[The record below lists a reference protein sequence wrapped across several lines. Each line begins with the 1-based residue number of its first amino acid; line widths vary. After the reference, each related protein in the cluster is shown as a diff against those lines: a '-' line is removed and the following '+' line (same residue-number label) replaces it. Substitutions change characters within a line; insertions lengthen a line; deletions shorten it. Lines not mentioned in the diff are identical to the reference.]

1 MKTLK
6 KTASMTMVLALVGTM
21 TMMSAPSQAD
31 DHKYKKPHRA
41 SKQGYERG
49 SQYANNRGRS
59 DYGHQQGT
67 KHRPKYHHSDH
78 QPHYQDRH
86 YSGHSEHHYGHGHD
100 HYKKYYI
107 YNHHNYSHHDSHY
120 DSYRH
125 DRLRFLLGLHLN
137 NLDIYLRD

>member
-6 KTASMTMVLALVGTM
+6 KTASMTMVLALVGTL
-21 TMMSAPSQAD
+21 TMMSAPSQAGD
-31 DHKYKKPHRA
+31 QTYKKPHRA
-41 SKQGYERG
+41 SKQGYER
-49 SQYANNRGRS
+49 SQYADNRGRS

-67 KHRPKYHHSDH
+67 KHRPKYHDSDH

-86 YSGHSEHHYGHGHD
+86 YSGHSEHHYGHGSD

-107 YNHHNYSHHDSHY
+107 YNHHNYSHHDSH
-120 DSYRH
+120 RH